1 MMYIEFIKRSTDR
14 RSERKHLDLCSV
26 FDRAVAAVGTDT
38 HAAPLYTENIA
49 FVRSWSEKNTKET
62 ADKVSAAM
70 LVQQWHC
77 STVVR

>member
-26 FDRAVAAVGTDT
+26 FERAVAAVGTDT
-38 HAAPLYTENIA
+38 HAAPLYTESIA

-62 ADKVSAAM
+62 ADKVSATTM
-70 LVQQWHC
+70 LILW
-77 STVVR
+77 